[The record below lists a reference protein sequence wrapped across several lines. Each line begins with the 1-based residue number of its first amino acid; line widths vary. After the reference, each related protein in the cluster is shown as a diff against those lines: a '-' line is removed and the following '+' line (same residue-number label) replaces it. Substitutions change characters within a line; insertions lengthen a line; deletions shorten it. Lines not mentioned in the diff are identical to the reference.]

1 MITSQ
6 TNRSFIEA
14 EQYSK
19 FILENMKDGLLP
31 SNFYRNVSDFGSGE
45 TLHIKS
51 IGEATIQF
59 VEEDKPVTY
68 TPIESGE
75 ITMKIDQYVGDAW
88 YVTDIMRQDGAQ
100 VEVLTAMRAKEAT
113 RALQEYFE
121 SKALSSL
128 YGGALAAFGVDGSTK
143 VNDFKHF
150 ACASGT
156 NATLSLDDLI
166 NMKLSFDKAEVP
178 MAGRMLIVDPVVAAS
193 LDHNFN
199 ANFSVNRNPEIMD
212 WMKTG
217 FDRDHQFVTNLFG
230 WNVITSNRL
239 PKPGI
244 TTSNKT
250 FGDVAATADATGVAN
265 LFMCIADDQT
275 KSLMSAWR
283 QQPKVEGD
291 RNKDLA
297 RDEYVTRARFGFGVQ
312 RYDTLGVILTSGSK
326 IA

>member
-1 MITSQ
+1 
-6 TNRSFIEA
+6 
-14 EQYSK
+14 
-19 FILENMKDGLLP
+19 
-31 SNFYRNVSDFGSGE
+31 
-45 TLHIKS
+45 
-51 IGEATIQF
+51 
-59 VEEDKPVTY
+59 
-68 TPIESGE
+68 
-75 ITMKIDQYVGDAW
+75 
-88 YVTDIMRQDGAQ
+88 MRQDGAQ

-121 SKALSSL
+121 SKSMDVLYQGALSAFGA
-128 YGGALAAFGVDGSTK
+128 GGATT
-143 VNDFKHF
+143 VNGFKHF
-150 ACASGT
+150 CAASGT
-156 NATLSLDDLI
+156 NATLSMDDLI
-166 NMKLSFDKAEVP
+166 NMKLAFDKAEIP

-199 ANFSVNRNPEIMD
+199 ANFNVNRTPEIME
-212 WMKTG
+212 WMKNG

-250 FGDVAATADATGVAN
+250 FGDVAAAADASGVAN

-275 KSLMSAWR
+275 KSLMAAWR

-297 RDEYVTRARFGFGVQ
+297 RDEFVTRARFGFGVQ
-312 RYDTLGVILTSGSK
+312 RYDTLGVVLTSGTK
-326 IA
+326 IS

>member
-1 MITSQ
+1 MITSA

-31 SNFYRNVSDFGSGE
+31 ENFFRNVSDFGSGE

-75 ITMKIDQYVGDAW
+75 ITMKIDQYIGDAW
-88 YVTDIMRQDGAQ
+88 YVTDVMRQDGSQ
-100 VEVLTAMRAKEAT
+100 IEVLTAMRAKEAT

-121 SKALSSL
+121 SKALSTL
-128 YGGALAAFGVDGSTK
+128 YAGALSAFGSGGANPINGFQHFGS
-143 VNDFKHF
+143 
-150 ACASGT
+150 ASGT
-156 NATLSLDDLI
+156 GGTVELKDFI
-166 NMKLSFDKAEVP
+166 RMKLAFDKAEVP
-178 MAGRMLIVDPVVAAS
+178 MAGRIAIVDPVVAAS
-193 LDHNFN
+193 LDSKFQS
-199 ANFSVNRNPEIMD
+199 AYSVDRNPEM
-212 WMKTG
+212 MELLKGG
-217 FDRDHQFVTNLFG
+217 FDRDHQFVMNIMG
-230 WNVITSNRL
+230 WNIMTSNRL
-239 PKPGI
+239 PKATI
-244 TTSNKT
+244 TTAWKQLDGSTNGT
-250 FGDVAATADATGVAN
+250 AGAAVAS
-265 LFMCIADDQT
+265 LFLNIADDQT
-275 KSLMSAWR
+275 KSLMAAWR

-312 RYDTLGVILTSGSK
+312 RVDTLGVLMASESAI
-326 IA
+326 